1 MARLIQKTGFIS
13 RKNAGG
19 YMKYIATRE
28 GVEVLPGKGPVTE
41 KQKEMVTKLLKDFPD
56 MWDSF
61 EYEDYK
67 RAPTLHTA
75 SALISAAL
83 DSHMQSL
90 QSENGYLRYIA
101 TRPGTE
107 KHGAHGLFC
116 RQENTDLTAAMHDLT
131 SHDGNVWTIIYSLHR
146 EDAERLGYNNAAA
159 WRKLL
164 VSQQNKF
171 AEAFHVPASALHWY
185 AAYHDADT
193 HPHIHMMIWTDQ
205 ETVLKRDA
213 VVKLRS
219 AMTNSIFQA
228 ELENLYIRK
237 DAAYKD
243 VTETAREIMR
253 ELVDRMESVSEP
265 PASIQ
270 EKLLELALELRTVGG
285 KKQYGYLKKPLKDMV
300 DSIVD
305 ELEKLPEVAAYYSI
319 WNGVRDRLEGYY
331 KNRPR
336 QHNPLSQQ
344 KEFRA
349 IKNAIIQEAE
359 RLRQQMEQAQRASEP
374 EPLQMDIPSDDE
386 TSSDASTNPTLA
398 DENTSSTTSHSVRL
412 PSEYLLNST
421 IRLFHQM
428 GQIFRE
434 NAAPPSNPMGIRV
447 DSKRRKKLMQ
457 KRLALGHKQDDHENE
472 VSYTQTM
479 GG

>member
-1 MARLIQKTGFIS
+1 
-13 RKNAGG
+13 
-19 YMKYIATRE
+19 MKYIATRE
-28 GVEVLPGKGPVTE
+28 GVEVLTGKGPVTE
-41 KQKEMVTKLLKDFPD
+41 KQKELVAKLLKDFPD
-56 MWDSF
+56 MRDSF

-67 RAPTLHTA
+67 QAPTLHTA

-83 DSHMQSL
+83 DSHMQNL
-90 QSENGYLRYIA
+90 QSENGYLKYIA
-101 TRPGTE
+101 TRPGAE
-107 KHGAHGLFC
+107 KHGAHGLFG
-116 RQENTDLTAAMHDLT
+116 RQENTNLTAAMHDLT
-131 SHDGNVWTIIYSLHR
+131 AHNGNVWTIIYSLHR

-159 WRKLL
+159 WQKLL
-164 VSQQNKF
+164 VRQQSKF

-243 VTETAREIMR
+243 VTEAARSVMHD
-253 ELVDRMESVSEP
+253 LVDCMESVSEP

-270 EKLLELALELRTVGG
+270 EKLLELSLELRTVSG
-285 KKQYGYLKKPLKDMV
+285 KKQYAYLKKPLKDKV
-300 DSIVD
+300 DEIVD
-305 ELEKLPEVAAYYSI
+305 ELEKLPEVAAYYSV
-319 WNGVRDRLEGYY
+319 WNGLRDTLEGYY

-359 RLRQQMEQAQRASEP
+359 RLRQQMEQTQAATEQDSSQDEEP
-374 EPLQMDIPSDDE
+374 SAED
-386 TSSDASTNPTLA
+386 TSTDVSANPTLA
-398 DENTSSTTSHSVRL
+398 GENTSSVTSHSVRL

-428 GQIFRE
+428 GQIFRD
-434 NAAPPSNPMGIRV
+434 NAAPPSNPMGIRI

-457 KRLALGHKQDDHENE
+457 KRLTMGHKQDDHEQN
-472 VSYTQTM
+472 YGQTLQ
-479 GG
+479 

>member
-13 RKNAGG
+13 CKSAGG

-28 GVEVLPGKGPVTE
+28 GVEVLTGKGPATE

-56 MWDSF
+56 IRDSF

-67 RAPTLHTA
+67 QAPTLHTA

-83 DSHMQSL
+83 DTHIQNL
-90 QSENGYLRYIA
+90 QSENGYLKYIA
-101 TRPGTE
+101 TRPGAE
-107 KHGAHGLFC
+107 KHGAHGLFG
-116 RQENTDLTAAMHDLT
+116 RQENTDLAAAMHDLT
-131 SHDGNVWTIIYSLHR
+131 AHDDNVWTIIYSLHR
-146 EDAERLGYNNAAA
+146 EDAERLGHNNAAA

-185 AAYHDADT
+185 AAYHDADM

-205 ETVLKRDA
+205 KTVLKRDA

-243 VTETAREIMR
+243 VTEAARESMR
-253 ELVDRMESVSEP
+253 QIVDQVEHIAEP
-265 PASIQ
+265 PLSIQ
-270 EKLLELALELRTVGG
+270 QKLLELANELASVSG
-285 KKQYGYLKKPLKDMV
+285 KKQYGYLKKPLKELV

-305 ELEKLPEVAAYYSI
+305 ELETMPEVAAYYSV
-319 WNGVRDRLEGYY
+319 WNGLRDTLEGYY

-359 RLRQQMEQAQRASEP
+359 RLRQQMEQTQTASEQKSSQDE
-374 EPLQMDIPSDDE
+374 EPSAE
-386 TSSDASTNPTLA
+386 KTSTDASTNPTLA
-398 DENTSSTTSHSVRL
+398 NENTSFTPSRPAQL
-412 PSEYLLNST
+412 PTEYLLNST

-428 GQIFRE
+428 GQIFRD

-457 KRLALGHKQDDHENE
+457 KRLAMGHKQDDHEQN
-472 VSYTQTM
+472 YGQTLQ
-479 GG
+479 

>member
-1 MARLIQKTGFIS
+1 
-13 RKNAGG
+13 
-19 YMKYIATRE
+19 MKYIATRE
-28 GVEVLPGKGPVTE
+28 GVEVLTGKGPATE
-41 KQKEMVTKLLKDFPD
+41 KQKEMVAKLLKDFPD
-56 MWDSF
+56 VRDSF

-67 RAPTLHTA
+67 QAPTLHTA

-83 DSHMQSL
+83 DSHMQNL
-90 QSENGYLRYIA
+90 QSENGYLKYIA
-101 TRPGTE
+101 TRPGAE
-107 KHGAHGLFC
+107 KHGAHGLFG
-116 RQENTDLTAAMHDLT
+116 REDNANLSAAMHDLT
-131 SHDGNVWTIIYSLHR
+131 AHDGNVWTIIYSLHR

-171 AEAFHVPASALHWY
+171 AEAFHIPASALHWY

-237 DAAYKD
+237 NAAYKD
-243 VTETAREIMR
+243 VTEAARTAMHG
-253 ELVDRMESVSEP
+253 LVDRLESIENP
-265 PASIQ
+265 PESIQ
-270 EKLLELALELRTVGG
+270 QKMLELALELRTTSG
-285 KKQYGYLKKPLKDMV
+285 KKQYAYLKKPLKDMV
-300 DSIVD
+300 DSLVD
-305 ELEKLPEVAAYYSI
+305 ELEKLPEVAAYYSV
-319 WNGVRDRLEGYY
+319 WNGLRDTLEGYY

-359 RLRQQMEQAQRASEP
+359 RLREQMEQTQTAAEQKSS
-374 EPLQMDIPSDDE
+374 QDE
-386 TSSDASTNPTLA
+386 ETSAEKTSSDTSTNPTLVS
-398 DENTSSTTSHSVRL
+398 ENTSSETSHSARL
-412 PSEYLLNST
+412 SSEYLLNST

-428 GQIFRE
+428 GQIFRD
-434 NAAPPSNPMGIRV
+434 NAAPPSNPMGVRI

-457 KRLALGHKQDDHENE
+457 KRLALGHKQDDHEQN
-472 VSYTQTM
+472 YGQTLQ
-479 GG
+479 

>member
-1 MARLIQKTGFIS
+1 
-13 RKNAGG
+13 
-19 YMKYIATRE
+19 MKYIATRE
-28 GVEVLPGKGPVTE
+28 GVEVLTGKGPATE
-41 KQKEMVTKLLKDFPD
+41 KQKEMVAKLLKDFPD
-56 MWDSF
+56 VRDSF

-67 RAPTLHTA
+67 QAPTLHTA

-83 DSHMQSL
+83 DSHMQNL
-90 QSENGYLRYIA
+90 QSENGYLKYIA
-101 TRPGTE
+101 TRPGAE
-107 KHGAHGLFC
+107 KHGAHGLFG

-131 SHDGNVWTIIYSLHR
+131 AHDGNVWTIIYSLHR

-164 VSQQNKF
+164 ISQQNKF
-171 AEAFHVPASALHWY
+171 AEAFHIPASALHWY

-193 HPHIHMMIWTDQ
+193 HPHIHMMVWTEQ

-219 AMTNSIFQA
+219 AMTNRIFQA

-243 VTETAREIMR
+243 VTEAARTAMHG
-253 ELVDRMESVSEP
+253 LVDRMESVSDP
-265 PASIQ
+265 PSSIQ
-270 EKLLELALELRTVGG
+270 EKLLELAMELRTVSG
-285 KKQYGYLKKPLKDMV
+285 KKQYAYLKKPLKEMV

-305 ELEKLPEVAAYYSI
+305 ELEKLPEVAAYYSV
-319 WNGVRDRLEGYY
+319 WNGLRDTLEGYY

-336 QHNPLSQQ
+336 QHNPLSHQ

-359 RLRQQMEQAQRASEP
+359 RLRQQMEQARTASEQKP
-374 EPLQMDIPSDDE
+374 SQEEEPTSEE
-386 TSSDASTNPTLA
+386 TSTGASANPTLA
-398 DENTSSTTSHSVRL
+398 SESASSATSYSVRL

-421 IRLFHQM
+421 VRLFHQM
-428 GQIFRE
+428 GKIFRE
-434 NAAPPSNPMGIRV
+434 NAAPPSNPMGIRI

-457 KRLALGHKQDDHENE
+457 KRLAMGHKQDDHEQN
-472 VSYTQTM
+472 YGQTLQ
-479 GG
+479 

>member
-1 MARLIQKTGFIS
+1 
-13 RKNAGG
+13 
-19 YMKYIATRE
+19 MKYIATRE
-28 GVEVLPGKGPVTE
+28 GVEVLTGKGPATE
-41 KQKEMVTKLLKDFPD
+41 KQKEMVAKLLKDFPD
-56 MWDSF
+56 MRDAF

-67 RAPTLHTA
+67 QAPTLHTA

-83 DSHMQSL
+83 DSHMQNL

-101 TRPGTE
+101 TRPGAE
-107 KHGAHGLFC
+107 KHGAHGLFS
-116 RQENTDLTAAMHDLT
+116 REDNANLTAAMHDLT

-171 AEAFHVPASALHWY
+171 AEAFHIPASALHWY

-205 ETVLKRDA
+205 KTVLKRDA

-219 AMTNSIFQA
+219 VMTNSIFQA

-243 VTETAREIMR
+243 VTEAAREVMR
-253 ELVDRMESVSEP
+253 ELVDRMESTAEP
-265 PASIQ
+265 PVSIQ
-270 EKLLELALELRTVGG
+270 QKLLELAMELRMVGG
-285 KKQYGYLKKPLKDMV
+285 KKQYGYLKKSLKDKV
-300 DSIVD
+300 DEIVD
-305 ELEKLPEVAAYYSI
+305 ELEKLPEVAAYYAV
-319 WNGVRDRLEGYY
+319 WNGLRDTLEGYY

-336 QHNPLSQQ
+336 QHNPLSHQ

-349 IKNAIIQEAE
+349 IKNAIVQEAE
-359 RLRQQMEQAQRASEP
+359 RLRQQMELESSQEEESSTEK
-374 EPLQMDIPSDDE
+374 PSA
-386 TSSDASTNPTLA
+386 DASTNPTLA
-398 DENTSSTTSHSVRL
+398 DEKTSSVASHSARL

-421 IRLFHQM
+421 LRLFHQM
-428 GQIFRE
+428 GQIFRD

-457 KRLALGHKQDDHENE
+457 KRLAMGHKQDDHEQN
-472 VSYTQTM
+472 YGQTLQ
-479 GG
+479 

>member
-13 RKNAGG
+13 RKSAGG

-28 GVEVLPGKGPVTE
+28 GVEVLTGKGPATE
-41 KQKEMVTKLLKDFPD
+41 KQKEMVSKLLKDFPD
-56 MWDSF
+56 VRDSF

-67 RAPTLHTA
+67 QAPTLHTA

-83 DSHMQSL
+83 DSHMQNL
-90 QSENGYLRYIA
+90 QSENGYLKYIA
-101 TRPGTE
+101 TRPGAE
-107 KHGAHGLFC
+107 KHGAHGLFG
-116 RQENTDLTAAMHDLT
+116 REDNANLSAAMHDLT
-131 SHDGNVWTIIYSLHR
+131 AHDGNVWTIIYSLHR

-164 VSQQNKF
+164 VSHQNKF
-171 AEAFHVPASALHWY
+171 AEAFHVPASALYWY

-193 HPHIHMMIWTDQ
+193 HPHIHMMVWTDQ

-219 AMTNSIFQA
+219 VMTNSIFQA

-237 DAAYKD
+237 NAAYKD
-243 VTETAREIMR
+243 VTEAARAVMHD
-253 ELVDRMESVSEP
+253 LVDRIEFTSEV

-270 EKLLELALELRTVGG
+270 QKLLELALELRTVGG
-285 KKQYGYLKKPLKDMV
+285 KKQYGYLKKPLKDKV
-300 DSIVD
+300 DDIVD
-305 ELEKLPEVAAYYSI
+305 ELEKLPEVAAYYAV
-319 WNGVRDRLEGYY
+319 WNGVRDTLEGYY

-349 IKNAIIQEAE
+349 IKTAIIQEAE
-359 RLRQQMEQAQRASEP
+359 RLRQQMEQKSLQDEEP
-374 EPLQMDIPSDDE
+374 SAEN
-386 TSSDASTNPTLA
+386 TSTDASANPTLA
-398 DENTSSTTSHSVRL
+398 NENTSFTLSRPAQL
-412 PSEYLLNST
+412 PTEFLLNST

-428 GQIFRE
+428 GRIFRD

-457 KRLALGHKQDDHENE
+457 KRLAMGHKQDDHEQEQGYNLDIR
-472 VSYTQTM
+472 
-479 GG
+479 

>member
-13 RKNAGG
+13 RKSAGG

-28 GVEVLPGKGPVTE
+28 GVEVLNGKGPVTE

-56 MWDSF
+56 VRDSF

-67 RAPTLHTA
+67 QAPTLHTA

-83 DSHMQSL
+83 DSHMQNL
-90 QSENGYLRYIA
+90 QSENGYLKYIA
-101 TRPGTE
+101 TRPGAE
-107 KHGAHGLFC
+107 KHGAHGLFG

-131 SHDGNVWTIIYSLHR
+131 AHDGNVWTIIYSLHR
-146 EDAERLGYNNAAA
+146 EDAERLEYNNAAA

-193 HPHIHMMIWTDQ
+193 HPHIHMMLWTDQ

-243 VTETAREIMR
+243 VTEAARTAMHG
-253 ELVDRMESVSEP
+253 LVDRLESIENP
-265 PASIQ
+265 PESIQ
-270 EKLLELALELRTVGG
+270 QKLLELALELRTTSG
-285 KKQYGYLKKPLKDMV
+285 KKQYAYLKKPLKDMV

-305 ELEKLPEVAAYYSI
+305 ELEKLPEVAAYYSV
-319 WNGVRDRLEGYY
+319 WNGLRDTLEGYY

-359 RLRQQMEQAQRASEP
+359 RLRQQMEQARTASEQKP
-374 EPLQMDIPSDDE
+374 SQEEEPSSEE
-386 TSSDASTNPTLA
+386 TSTGASANPTLA
-398 DENTSSTTSHSVRL
+398 SESASSATSYFVRL
-412 PSEYLLNST
+412 LSEYLLNST
-421 IRLFHQM
+421 VRLFHQM
-428 GQIFRE
+428 GQIFRD

-457 KRLALGHKQDDHENE
+457 KRLALGHKQDDHEQN
-472 VSYTQTM
+472 YGPTLQ
-479 GG
+479 

>member
-13 RKNAGG
+13 RKSAGG

-28 GVEVLPGKGPVTE
+28 GVEVLTGKGPATE
-41 KQKEMVTKLLKDFPD
+41 KQKEMVAKLLKDFPD
-56 MWDSF
+56 VRDSF

-67 RAPTLHTA
+67 QAPTLHTA

-83 DSHMQSL
+83 DSHMQNL
-90 QSENGYLRYIA
+90 QSENGYLKYIA
-101 TRPGTE
+101 TRPGAE
-107 KHGAHGLFC
+107 KHGAHGLFG
-116 RQENTDLTAAMHDLT
+116 RQENTNLTAAMHDLT
-131 SHDGNVWTIIYSLHR
+131 AHDGNVWTIIYSLHR
-146 EDAERLGYNNAAA
+146 EDAERLEYNNAAA

-219 AMTNSIFQA
+219 VMTNSIFQA

-243 VTETAREIMR
+243 VTEAARAVMH
-253 ELVDRMESVSEP
+253 ELVDCMEAVSDP

-270 EKLLELALELRTVGG
+270 QKLLELALELCTTGG
-285 KKQYGYLKKPLKDMV
+285 KKQYAYLKKPLKDMV

-305 ELEKLPEVAAYYSI
+305 ELEKLPEVAAYYSV
-319 WNGVRDRLEGYY
+319 WNGLRDTLEGYY

-336 QHNPLSQQ
+336 QHNPLPQQ

-359 RLRQQMEQAQRASEP
+359 HLRQQMEQTQAATEQDSSQDEEP
-374 EPLQMDIPSDDE
+374 SAEN
-386 TSSDASTNPTLA
+386 TSTDASTNPTLA
-398 DENTSSTTSHSVRL
+398 DENTSSVASAST
-412 PSEYLLNST
+412 PS
-421 IRLFHQM
+421 
-428 GQIFRE
+428 
-434 NAAPPSNPMGIRV
+434 AAKSLCRNGWRWGISRMIMSRNRAM
-447 DSKRRKKLMQ
+447 DR
-457 KRLALGHKQDDHENE
+457 
-472 VSYTQTM
+472 SYDKTGCAGFAAQPVTFA
-479 GG
+479 

>member
-1 MARLIQKTGFIS
+1 
-13 RKNAGG
+13 
-19 YMKYIATRE
+19 MKYIATRD
-28 GVEVLPGKGPVTE
+28 GVEVLTGKGPATK
-41 KQKEMVTKLLKDFPD
+41 KQKELISKLLEDFPD
-56 MWDSF
+56 MKDSF

-83 DSHMQSL
+83 DTHMQEL
-90 QSENGYLRYIA
+90 QSEEGYLHYIA
-101 TRPGTE
+101 TRPGAE
-107 KHGAHGLFC
+107 KHSAHGLFG
-116 RQENTDLTAAMHDLT
+116 REAHTDLDAAMRDLT
-131 SHDGNVWTIIYSLHR
+131 SRDGNVWTIIYSLHR

-171 AEAFHVPASALHWY
+171 AEAFHIPASALHWY

-193 HPHIHMMIWTDQ
+193 HPHIHMMVWTDQ
-205 ETVLKRDA
+205 EAVLKRDA

-219 AMTNSIFQA
+219 AMTNSIFRA

-243 VTETAREIMR
+243 VTEAARAVMH
-253 ELVDRMESVSEP
+253 ELVDCMEAVSEP

-270 EKLLELALELRTVGG
+270 EKLLELALELRAAGG
-285 KKQYGYLKKPLKDMV
+285 KKQYAYLKKSLKDMV

-305 ELEKLPEVAAYYSI
+305 ELEKLPEVAAYYSV
-319 WNGVRDRLEGYY
+319 WNGLRDTLEGYY

-349 IKNAIIQEAE
+349 IKNVIIQEAE
-359 RLRQQMEQAQRASEP
+359 RLWEQLEQAQAAETQEFSP
-374 EPLQMDIPSDDE
+374 ENESSDEE
-386 TSSDASTNPTLA
+386 TSSDTSTNPTLA
-398 DENTSSTTSHSVRL
+398 DENTSSTASHHARL

-428 GQIFRE
+428 GQIFRD

-457 KRLALGHKQDDHENE
+457 KRLAMGHKQDDHEQEQGYNLDIR
-472 VSYTQTM
+472 
-479 GG
+479 

>member
-1 MARLIQKTGFIS
+1 
-13 RKNAGG
+13 
-19 YMKYIATRE
+19 MKYIATRE
-28 GVEVLPGKGPVTE
+28 GVEVLNGKGSATE
-41 KQKEMVTKLLKDFPD
+41 KQKEMVSKLLKDFPD
-56 MWDSF
+56 MRDSF

-67 RAPTLHTA
+67 QAPTLHTA

-83 DSHMQSL
+83 DSHMQNL
-90 QSENGYLRYIA
+90 QSENGYLKYIA
-101 TRPGTE
+101 TRPGAE
-107 KHGAHGLFC
+107 KHGAHGLFG
-116 RQENTDLTAAMHDLT
+116 REDNADLNAAMHDLT
-131 SHDGNVWTIIYSLHR
+131 AHDGNVWTIIYSLHR

-171 AEAFHVPASALHWY
+171 AEAFHIPASALHWY

-243 VTETAREIMR
+243 VTEAARAVMHD
-253 ELVDRMESVSEP
+253 LVDRMESVSDP

-270 EKLLELALELRTVGG
+270 QKLLELALELRTVSG
-285 KKQYGYLKKPLKDMV
+285 KKQYAYLKKPLKDKV
-300 DSIVD
+300 DEIVD
-305 ELEKLPEVAAYYSI
+305 ELEKLPEVAAYYAV
-319 WNGVRDRLEGYY
+319 WNGLRDTLEGYY

-336 QHNPLSQQ
+336 QHNPLFQQ

-349 IKNAIIQEAE
+349 IKTAIIQEAE
-359 RLRQQMEQAQRASEP
+359 RLRQQMEQESLQDEEP
-374 EPLQMDIPSDDE
+374 SAEN
-386 TSSDASTNPTLA
+386 TSTDASANPTLA
-398 DENTSSTTSHSVRL
+398 NENTSFTLSRPAQL
-412 PSEYLLNST
+412 PTEFLLNST

-434 NAAPPSNPMGIRV
+434 NAAPPSNPMGIRI

-457 KRLALGHKQDDHENE
+457 KRLAMGHKQDDHEQN
-472 VSYTQTM
+472 YGQTLQ
-479 GG
+479 

>member
-1 MARLIQKTGFIS
+1 
-13 RKNAGG
+13 
-19 YMKYIATRE
+19 MKYIATRE
-28 GVEVLPGKGPVTE
+28 GVEVLTGRGPVSK
-41 KQKEMVTKLLKDFPD
+41 KQKEMVAKLLKDFPD
-56 MWDSF
+56 IRDSF

-67 RAPTLHTA
+67 QAPTLHTA

-83 DSHMQSL
+83 DTHIQNL
-90 QSENGYLRYIA
+90 QSENGYLKYIA
-101 TRPGTE
+101 TRPGAE
-107 KHGAHGLFC
+107 KHGAHGLFG
-116 RQENTDLTAAMHDLT
+116 RQENTDLAAAMHDLT
-131 SHDGNVWTIIYSLHR
+131 AHDDNVWTIIYSLHR
-146 EDAERLGYNNAAA
+146 EDAECLGYNNAAA

-185 AAYHDADT
+185 AAYHDADM

-243 VTETAREIMR
+243 VTEAARTVMHD
-253 ELVDRMESVSEP
+253 LANRMEFISEP

-270 EKLLELALELRTVGG
+270 EKLLELALELRTVSG
-285 KKQYGYLKKPLKDMV
+285 KKQYAYLKKSLKDMV

-305 ELEKLPEVAAYYSI
+305 ELEKLPEVAAYYAV
-319 WNGVRDRLEGYY
+319 WNGVRDTLEGYY

-359 RLRQQMEQAQRASEP
+359 RLRQQMEQESSQDEEASAEK
-374 EPLQMDIPSDDE
+374 
-386 TSSDASTNPTLA
+386 TSTDASTNPTLA
-398 DENTSSTTSHSVRL
+398 DENTSSTASRPAQL

-428 GQIFRE
+428 GQIFRD

-457 KRLALGHKQDDHENE
+457 KRLAMGHKQDDHELN
-472 VSYTQTM
+472 YDQTLQ
-479 GG
+479 

>member
-1 MARLIQKTGFIS
+1 
-13 RKNAGG
+13 
-19 YMKYIATRE
+19 MKYIATRE
-28 GVEVLPGKGPVTE
+28 GVEVLTGKGPTTE
-41 KQKEMVTKLLKDFPD
+41 KQKELVAKLLKDFPD
-56 MWDSF
+56 MRDSF

-67 RAPTLHTA
+67 QAPTLHTA

-83 DSHMQSL
+83 DSHMQNL
-90 QSENGYLRYIA
+90 QSENGYLKYIA
-101 TRPGTE
+101 TRPGAE
-107 KHGAHGLFC
+107 KHGAHGLFG
-116 RQENTDLTAAMHDLT
+116 REENADLSAAMHDLT

-164 VSQQNKF
+164 VGQQNKF
-171 AEAFHVPASALHWY
+171 AEAFHVPSDSLHWY

-243 VTETAREIMR
+243 ITEAARAVMH
-253 ELVDRMESVSEP
+253 ELVDRMESVSDP
-265 PASIQ
+265 PAAIQ
-270 EKLLELALELRTVGG
+270 QKLLELALELCTTGG
-285 KKQYGYLKKPLKDMV
+285 KKQYGYLKKPLKDKV
-300 DSIVD
+300 DEIVD
-305 ELEKLPEVAAYYSI
+305 ELEKLPEVAAYYSV
-319 WNGVRDRLEGYY
+319 WNGLRDTLEGYY

-359 RLRQQMEQAQRASEP
+359 RLRQQMEQEFSQDEEP
-374 EPLQMDIPSDDE
+374 SAER
-386 TSSDASTNPTLA
+386 TSTDASTNPTLVS
-398 DENTSSTTSHSVRL
+398 ENTSSETSHSARL
-412 PSEYLLNST
+412 SSEYLLNST
-421 IRLFHQM
+421 VRLFHQM
-428 GQIFRE
+428 GQIFRD

-457 KRLALGHKQDDHENE
+457 KRLAMGHKQDDHEQE
-472 VSYTQTM
+472 QSYGQVIR
-479 GG
+479 

>member
-1 MARLIQKTGFIS
+1 
-13 RKNAGG
+13 
-19 YMKYIATRE
+19 MKYIATRE
-28 GVEVLPGKGPVTE
+28 GVEVLTGKGPVTE
-41 KQKEMVTKLLKDFPD
+41 KQTEMVTKLLKDFPD
-56 MWDSF
+56 MRDSF

-67 RAPTLHTA
+67 QAPTLHTA

-83 DSHMQSL
+83 DSHMQNL

-101 TRPGTE
+101 TRPGAE
-107 KHGAHGLFC
+107 KHGAHGLFG
-116 RQENTDLTAAMHDLT
+116 RQENTNLTAAMHDLT
-131 SHDGNVWTIIYSLHR
+131 AHDGNVWTIIYSLHR

-171 AEAFHVPASALHWY
+171 AESFHVPASALHWY

-219 AMTNSIFQA
+219 VMTNSIFQA

-237 DAAYKD
+237 DTAYKD
-243 VTETAREIMR
+243 VTEAARAVMHD
-253 ELVDRMESVSEP
+253 LVDRMESVSDP

-270 EKLLELALELRTVGG
+270 QKLLELALELRMVSG
-285 KKQYGYLKKPLKDMV
+285 KKQYAYLKKTLKDKV
-300 DSIVD
+300 DEIVD
-305 ELEKLPEVAAYYSI
+305 ELEKLPEVAAYYSV
-319 WNGVRDRLEGYY
+319 WNGLRDTLEGYY
-331 KNRPR
+331 KNRSR

-359 RLRQQMEQAQRASEP
+359 RLRQQMEQTQTASEQKSSQDE
-374 EPLQMDIPSDDE
+374 EPSAE
-386 TSSDASTNPTLA
+386 KTSTDASTNPTLA
-398 DENTSSTTSHSVRL
+398 NENTSFTPSRPAQL
-412 PSEYLLNST
+412 PTEYLLNST

-428 GQIFRE
+428 GQIFRD

-457 KRLALGHKQDDHENE
+457 KRLAMGHKQDDHEQN
-472 VSYTQTM
+472 YGQTLQ
-479 GG
+479 

>member
-1 MARLIQKTGFIS
+1 MARLIQKTGFIG
-13 RKNAGG
+13 RKSAGG

-28 GVEVLPGKGPVTE
+28 GVEVLTGKGPATE
-41 KQKEMVTKLLKDFPD
+41 KQKEMVAKLLKDFPD
-56 MWDSF
+56 MRDSF

-67 RAPTLHTA
+67 QAPTLHTA

-83 DSHMQSL
+83 DSHMQNL
-90 QSENGYLRYIA
+90 QSENGYLKYIA
-101 TRPGTE
+101 TRPGAE
-107 KHGAHGLFC
+107 KHGAHGLFG
-116 RQENTDLTAAMHDLT
+116 RQENTDLAAAMHDLT
-131 SHDGNVWTIIYSLHR
+131 AHDGNVWTIIYSLHR

-171 AEAFHVPASALHWY
+171 AEAFHIPASALHWY

-205 ETVLKRDA
+205 KATLKRTD

-219 AMTNSIFQA
+219 AMTNQIFQA

-243 VTETAREIMR
+243 VTEAARETMR
-253 ELVDRMESVSEP
+253 QIVDQVEHIAEP
-265 PASIQ
+265 PLSIQ
-270 EKLLELALELRTVGG
+270 QKLLELATELRTVSG
-285 KKQYGYLKKPLKDMV
+285 KKQYGYLKKPLKDKV

-305 ELEKLPEVAAYYSI
+305 ELEKLPEVAAYYSV
-319 WNGVRDRLEGYY
+319 WNGLRDTLEGYY

-336 QHNPLSQQ
+336 QHNPLSHQ

-359 RLRQQMEQAQRASEP
+359 RLRQQMEQTQAATEQDSSQDEEP
-374 EPLQMDIPSDDE
+374 SAEN
-386 TSSDASTNPTLA
+386 TSTDASANPTLA
-398 DENTSSTTSHSVRL
+398 GDNTSSVTSHSVRL

-428 GQIFRE
+428 GQIFRD
-434 NAAPPSNPMGIRV
+434 NAAPPSNPMGIRI

-457 KRLALGHKQDDHENE
+457 KRLAMGHKQDDHEQN
-472 VSYTQTM
+472 YGQTLQ
-479 GG
+479 

>member
-1 MARLIQKTGFIS
+1 
-13 RKNAGG
+13 
-19 YMKYIATRE
+19 MKYIATRE
-28 GVEVLPGKGPVTE
+28 GVEVLTGKGPATE
-41 KQKEMVTKLLKDFPD
+41 KQKEMVAKLLKDFPD
-56 MWDSF
+56 VRDSF

-67 RAPTLHTA
+67 QAPTLHTA

-83 DSHMQSL
+83 DSHMQNL
-90 QSENGYLRYIA
+90 QSENGYLKYIA
-101 TRPGTE
+101 TRPGAE
-107 KHGAHGLFC
+107 KHGAHGLFG
-116 RQENTDLTAAMHDLT
+116 REDNANLTAAMHDLS

-164 VSQQNKF
+164 ISQQNKF
-171 AEAFHVPASALHWY
+171 SEAFHIPASTLHWY

-219 AMTNSIFQA
+219 VMTNSIFQA

-243 VTETAREIMR
+243 VTEAARAVMHD
-253 ELVDRMESVSEP
+253 LVDRMETVSELP
-265 PASIQ
+265 VSIQ
-270 EKLLELALELRTVGG
+270 QKLLELATELRAVSG
-285 KKQYGYLKKPLKDMV
+285 KKQYAYLKKPLKDMV

-305 ELEKLPEVAAYYSI
+305 ELEKLPEVAAYYSV
-319 WNGVRDRLEGYY
+319 WNGLRDTLEGYY

-349 IKNAIIQEAE
+349 IKNAITQEAE
-359 RLRQQMEQAQRASEP
+359 RLRQQMEQTQAATEQDSSQDEEP
-374 EPLQMDIPSDDE
+374 SAEN
-386 TSSDASTNPTLA
+386 TSTDASANPTLA
-398 DENTSSTTSHSVRL
+398 DENTSSAASHHARL
-412 PSEYLLNST
+412 SSEYLLNST

-428 GQIFRE
+428 GQIFRD
-434 NAAPPSNPMGIRV
+434 NAAPPSNPMGIRI

-457 KRLALGHKQDDHENE
+457 KRLAMGHKQDDHEQN
-472 VSYTQTM
+472 YGQTLQ
-479 GG
+479 

>member
-1 MARLIQKTGFIS
+1 
-13 RKNAGG
+13 
-19 YMKYIATRE
+19 MKYIATRE
-28 GVEVLPGKGPVTE
+28 GVEVLTGKGPATE
-41 KQKEMVTKLLKDFPD
+41 KQKEMVAKLLKDFPD
-56 MWDSF
+56 VRDSF

-67 RAPTLHTA
+67 QAPTLHTA

-83 DSHMQSL
+83 DSHMQNL

-101 TRPGTE
+101 TRPGAE
-107 KHGAHGLFC
+107 KHGAHGLFG
-116 RQENTDLTAAMHDLT
+116 REDNANLTAAMHDLT
-131 SHDGNVWTIIYSLHR
+131 AHDGNVWTIIYSLHR

-164 VSQQNKF
+164 VSHQNKF

-205 ETVLKRDA
+205 KTVLKRDA

-219 AMTNSIFQA
+219 VMTNSIFQA

-243 VTETAREIMR
+243 VSEAARAVMHD
-253 ELVDRMESVSEP
+253 LVDRIEFTSEV

-270 EKLLELALELRTVGG
+270 QKLLELALELRTVGG
-285 KKQYGYLKKPLKDMV
+285 KKQYGYLKKPLKDKV
-300 DSIVD
+300 DDIVD
-305 ELEKLPEVAAYYSI
+305 ELEKLPEVAAYYSV
-319 WNGVRDRLEGYY
+319 WNGLRDTLEGYY

-359 RLRQQMEQAQRASEP
+359 RLRQQMEQ
-374 EPLQMDIPSDDE
+374 E
-386 TSSDASTNPTLA
+386 TSQAEEPSAEETSRDASTNSTLA
-398 DENTSSTTSHSVRL
+398 NENTSSATSHSARL
-412 PSEYLLNST
+412 SSEYLLNST

-457 KRLALGHKQDDHENE
+457 KRLAVGHKQDDHEQNFG
-472 VSYTQTM
+472 QILQ
-479 GG
+479 

>member
-13 RKNAGG
+13 RKSADG

-28 GVEVLPGKGPVTE
+28 GVEVLTGKGPATE
-41 KQKEMVTKLLKDFPD
+41 KQTEMVTKLLKDFPD
-56 MWDSF
+56 MRDSF

-67 RAPTLHTA
+67 QAPTLHTA
-75 SALISAAL
+75 SAFISAAL
-83 DSHMQSL
+83 DTHMQNL
-90 QSENGYLRYIA
+90 QSENGYLKYIA
-101 TRPGTE
+101 TRPGAE
-107 KHGAHGLFC
+107 KHGAHGLFG
-116 RQENTDLTAAMHDLT
+116 REDNANLTAAMHDLT

-164 VSQQNKF
+164 ISQQNKF
-171 AEAFHVPASALHWY
+171 SEAFHIPASALHWY

-243 VTETAREIMR
+243 VTEAARVVMHD
-253 ELVDRMESVSEP
+253 LVDRMESVSDP

-270 EKLLELALELRTVGG
+270 EKLLELALELRTVSG
-285 KKQYGYLKKPLKDMV
+285 KKQYAYLKKPLKDMV

-305 ELEKLPEVAAYYSI
+305 ELETLPEVAAYYSV
-319 WNGVRDRLEGYY
+319 WNGVRDTLEGYY

-336 QHNPLSQQ
+336 QHNPLSHQ

-349 IKNAIIQEAE
+349 IKNAIVQEAE
-359 RLRQQMEQAQRASEP
+359 RLRQQMELESSQEEESSTEK
-374 EPLQMDIPSDDE
+374 PSA
-386 TSSDASTNPTLA
+386 DASTNPTLA
-398 DENTSSTTSHSVRL
+398 DEKTSPVASHSARL
-412 PSEYLLNST
+412 SSEYLLNST
-421 IRLFHQM
+421 LRLFHQM
-428 GQIFRE
+428 GQIFRD
-434 NAAPPSNPMGIRV
+434 NAAPPSNPMGIRI

-457 KRLALGHKQDDHENE
+457 KRLAMGHKQDDHEQN
-472 VSYTQTM
+472 YGQTLQ
-479 GG
+479 

>member
-1 MARLIQKTGFIS
+1 
-13 RKNAGG
+13 
-19 YMKYIATRE
+19 MKYIATRE
-28 GVEVLPGKGPVTE
+28 GVEVLTGKGPVTE
-41 KQKEMVTKLLKDFPD
+41 KQTEMVTKLLKDFPD
-56 MWDSF
+56 MRDSF

-67 RAPTLHTA
+67 QAPTLHNA

-83 DSHMQSL
+83 DSHMQNL

-101 TRPGTE
+101 TRPGAE
-107 KHGAHGLFC
+107 KHGAHGLFG
-116 RQENTDLTAAMHDLT
+116 REDNANLTAAMHDLT
-131 SHDGNVWTIIYSLHR
+131 AHDGNVWTIIYSLHR

-164 VSQQNKF
+164 VSHQNKF

-243 VTETAREIMR
+243 VTEAARAVMR
-253 ELVDRMESVSEP
+253 ELVDRMESTAEP
-265 PASIQ
+265 PVSIQ
-270 EKLLELALELRTVGG
+270 QKLLELAMELRMVGG
-285 KKQYGYLKKPLKDMV
+285 KKQYGYLKKSLKDMV

-305 ELEKLPEVAAYYSI
+305 ELEKLPEVAAYYAV
-319 WNGVRDRLEGYY
+319 WNGLRDTLEGYY

-359 RLRQQMEQAQRASEP
+359 RLRQQLEQTQRASEQ
-374 EPLQMDIPSDDE
+374 EPSQDEEPSVVK
-386 TSSDASTNPTLA
+386 TSSDASANPTLA
-398 DENTSSTTSHSVRL
+398 NENTSPVASRPTQF

-428 GQIFRE
+428 GQIFRD

-457 KRLALGHKQDDHENE
+457 KRLSMGHKQDDHEQE
-472 VSYTQTM
+472 QGYGQVIR
-479 GG
+479 

>member
-1 MARLIQKTGFIS
+1 
-13 RKNAGG
+13 
-19 YMKYIATRE
+19 MKYIATRE
-28 GVEVLPGKGPVTE
+28 GVEVLTGKGPTTE
-41 KQKEMVTKLLKDFPD
+41 KQKELVAKLLKDFPD
-56 MWDSF
+56 MRDSF

-67 RAPTLHTA
+67 QAPTLHAA

-83 DSHMQSL
+83 DSHMQNL
-90 QSENGYLRYIA
+90 QSENGYLKYIA
-101 TRPGTE
+101 TRPGAE
-107 KHGAHGLFC
+107 KHGAHGLFG
-116 RQENTDLTAAMHDLT
+116 REDNANLTAAMHDLT
-131 SHDGNVWTIIYSLHR
+131 AHDGNVWTIIYSLHR

-171 AEAFHVPASALHWY
+171 AEAFHVPVSALHWY

-193 HPHIHMMIWTDQ
+193 HPHIHMMVWTDQ

-219 AMTNSIFQA
+219 VMTNSIFQA

-243 VTETAREIMR
+243 VTEAARAVMHD
-253 ELVDRMESVSEP
+253 LVDRMETVSELP
-265 PASIQ
+265 VSIQ
-270 EKLLELALELRTVGG
+270 QKLLELALELRTVSG

-305 ELEKLPEVAAYYSI
+305 ELEKLPEVAAYYSV
-319 WNGVRDRLEGYY
+319 WNGVRDTLEGYY

-359 RLRQQMEQAQRASEP
+359 RLRQQMEQESLQDEEP
-374 EPLQMDIPSDDE
+374 SAEN
-386 TSSDASTNPTLA
+386 TSTDASANPTLA
-398 DENTSSTTSHSVRL
+398 DENTSSTASHDAQL

-457 KRLALGHKQDDHENE
+457 KRLAMGHKRDDHEQEQGYNLDIR
-472 VSYTQTM
+472 
-479 GG
+479 

>member
-13 RKNAGG
+13 RKSAGG

-28 GVEVLPGKGPVTE
+28 GVEVLTGKGPATE
-41 KQKEMVTKLLKDFPD
+41 KQKEMVAKLLKDFPD
-56 MWDSF
+56 VRDSF

-67 RAPTLHTA
+67 QAPTLHTA

-83 DSHMQSL
+83 DSHMQNL
-90 QSENGYLRYIA
+90 QSENGYLKYIA
-101 TRPGTE
+101 TRPGAE
-107 KHGAHGLFC
+107 KHGAHGLFG
-116 RQENTDLTAAMHDLT
+116 RQENTNLTAAMHDLT
-131 SHDGNVWTIIYSLHR
+131 AHNGNVWTIIYSLHR

-171 AEAFHVPASALHWY
+171 AEAFHVPVSALHWY

-243 VTETAREIMR
+243 VTEAARAVMYDLI
-253 ELVDRMESVSEP
+253 DRMESVSDP

-270 EKLLELALELRTVGG
+270 QKLLELALELRTVSG
-285 KKQYGYLKKPLKDMV
+285 KNSMAISKSRSRIWWIPSWMNSKSCRRWRRIMPSGTVCATRWRATTKTGPVSIIRSRSRKNSARSRMPLFRKRSV
-300 DSIVD
+300 CGSRWSRHGQHQNRN
-305 ELEKLPEVAAYYSI
+305 LRK
-319 WNGVRDRLEGYY
+319 R
-331 KNRPR
+331 KNR
-336 QHNPLSQQ
+336 L
-344 KEFRA
+344 
-349 IKNAIIQEAE
+349 
-359 RLRQQMEQAQRASEP
+359 
-374 EPLQMDIPSDDE
+374 
-386 TSSDASTNPTLA
+386 
-398 DENTSSTTSHSVRL
+398 
-412 PSEYLLNST
+412 
-421 IRLFHQM
+421 
-428 GQIFRE
+428 
-434 NAAPPSNPMGIRV
+434 
-447 DSKRRKKLMQ
+447 RKKLLPALLQ
-457 KRLALGHKQDDHENE
+457 IRRLQMKILRPQLLIL
-472 VSYTQTM
+472 
-479 GG
+479 

>member
-13 RKNAGG
+13 RKSADG

-28 GVEVLPGKGPVTE
+28 GVEVLTGKGPATE
-41 KQKEMVTKLLKDFPD
+41 KQTEMVTKLLKDFPD
-56 MWDSF
+56 MRDSF

-67 RAPTLHTA
+67 QAPTLHTA
-75 SALISAAL
+75 SAFISAAL
-83 DSHMQSL
+83 DTHMQNL
-90 QSENGYLRYIA
+90 QSENGYLKYIA
-101 TRPGTE
+101 TRPGAE
-107 KHGAHGLFC
+107 KHGAHGLFG
-116 RQENTDLTAAMHDLT
+116 REDNANLSAAMHDLT
-131 SHDGNVWTIIYSLHR
+131 AHDGNVWTIIYSLHR
-146 EDAERLGYNNAAA
+146 EDAERLGYNNAVA

-193 HPHIHMMIWTDQ
+193 HPHIHMMLWTDQ
-205 ETVLKRDA
+205 ETILKRDS

-219 AMTNSIFQA
+219 VMTNSIFQA

-243 VTETAREIMR
+243 VTEAARAVMHD
-253 ELVDRMESVSEP
+253 LVDCMESVSEP

-270 EKLLELALELRTVGG
+270 GKLLELALELRTVSG
-285 KKQYGYLKKPLKDMV
+285 KKQYAYLKKPLKDMV

-305 ELEKLPEVAAYYSI
+305 ELEKLPEVAAYYSV
-319 WNGVRDRLEGYY
+319 WNGLRDTLEGYY

-359 RLRQQMEQAQRASEP
+359 RLREQMEQTQTAAEQKSSQDEEP
-374 EPLQMDIPSDDE
+374 SAEK
-386 TSSDASTNPTLA
+386 TSSDTSTNPTLVS
-398 DENTSSTTSHSVRL
+398 ENTSSETSHSARL
-412 PSEYLLNST
+412 SSEYLLNST
-421 IRLFHQM
+421 VRLFHQM
-428 GQIFRE
+428 GQIFRD

-457 KRLALGHKQDDHENE
+457 KRLAMGHKQDDHEQNFG
-472 VSYTQTM
+472 QILQ
-479 GG
+479 